1 MPVLTGCCSAG
12 PPDFGTAG
20 AAAGPAGVTEA
31 AGPSEVT
38 PLATAPLPD
47 GAVTV
52 EGPPTTTDEATVRN
66 FEAEVA
72 TTPTEVP
79 VPVIS
84 GAAGK
89 AVAAAVATLAAGAAL
104 LI

>member
-1 MPVLTGCCSAG
+1 MLTECCSAG
-12 PPDFGTAG
+12 PPDFGTPG

-31 AGPSEVT
+31 AGPGEVT

-79 VPVIS
+79 VPDVS
-84 GAAGK
+84 GAAGS
-89 AVAAAVATLAAGAAL
+89 AAAAAAVATLAAGAAL